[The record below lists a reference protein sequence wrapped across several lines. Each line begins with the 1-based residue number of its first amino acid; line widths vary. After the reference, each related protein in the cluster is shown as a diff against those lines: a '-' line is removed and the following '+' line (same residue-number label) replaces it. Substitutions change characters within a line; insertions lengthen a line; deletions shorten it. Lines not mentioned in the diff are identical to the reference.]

1 LKLKLDNTL
10 DYEVLPA
17 EKTFPITISSVA
29 SISGILA
36 KQFLIEIL
44 GKIYTYAC
52 ILNAHSHSVSGG
64 SI

>member
-17 EKTFPITISSVA
+17 EKTFPITISSMA
-29 SISGILA
+29 SISGVVT
-36 KQFLIEIL
+36 KPFLIEIL
-44 GKIYTYAC
+44 GKIYTY